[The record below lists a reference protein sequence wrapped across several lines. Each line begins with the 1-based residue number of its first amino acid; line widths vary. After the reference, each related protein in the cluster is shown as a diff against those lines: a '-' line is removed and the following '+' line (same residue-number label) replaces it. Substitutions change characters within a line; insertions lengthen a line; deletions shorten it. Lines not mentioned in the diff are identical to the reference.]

1 MPSLP
6 ANSLFQ
12 YQGKTQPVLVPAAG
26 PVVPSFGWFR
36 GWVGITGQYGVG
48 SDNFEVPAIA
58 NTTPPVTV
66 TSGWFEP
73 FTDPVRR
80 MRGTPQQIDWL
91 PFTPLISFDYYL
103 PWQDPA
109 RRRPPAQQQTLAW
122 AVFNTQLIA
131 FDWYIPFQ
139 DPQRRTARQYMDS
152 VVAPFQPAA
161 PAVVSIGWY
170 TSFVDPTRRKSTVQT
185 NNDWLPF
192 TPPISFDYY
201 RPWETPPKNKPSVQQ
216 QFLAWS
222 VFNTQLI
229 DFDWYVPFP
238 DVLRSRRFNQQNID
252 WSPFVA
258 PAPTAVSFDWFRAL
272 SNLAA
277 SYSVGSNQS
286 DFAAIAGT
294 TPPVVVSMGWYIP
307 FTDPIRRKPFPAQQ
321 VDSLQVP
328 VQPTPAT
335 LFLGWYVALAD
346 PLRQSTRIQQQFLSW
361 SPSTPLGDLG
371 WFAPF
376 PDAMRG
382 IARRQPQ
389 VDWVPFTPVP
399 SMDWLVALS
408 NIGGSWSVY
417 SDQADVPVIPGAAP
431 PVVVNMGWFGALNQ
445 PTIRPRRDTRDALIY
460 HPRVLPTPTVL
471 VSMAAVETREDS
483 MAMLIK
489 VSGGEV
495 TRDKAVVSIIE
506 IQRIPR

>member
-6 ANSLFQ
+6 GNFTFQ

-66 TSGWFEP
+66 AIDWYVSYA
-73 FTDPVRR
+73 DPVRR
-80 MRGTPQQIDWL
+80 R
-91 PFTPLISFDYYL
+91 
-103 PWQDPA
+103 PA
-109 RRRPPAQQQTLAW
+109 AQQQQALAW
-122 AVFNTQLIA
+122 TVFNTQLID

-139 DPQRRTARQYMDS
+139 DPQRRRARQYMDS

-161 PAVVSIGWY
+161 PAAVAIDWY
-170 TSFVDPTRRKSTVQT
+170 TSFVDPSRRKATVQQQI
-185 NNDWLPF
+185 DWLPF
-192 TPPISFDYY
+192 TPLIDFDYY
-201 RPWETPPKNKPSVQQ
+201 LPWETPPRRKPSVPQ

-238 DVLRSRRFNQQNID
+238 DVLRPRRLNQQNID

-258 PAPTAVSFDWFRAL
+258 PAPTAVSFDWFKGL
-272 SNLAA
+272 SGIGG

-286 DFAAIAGT
+286 DFAAIPDT
-294 TPPVVVSMGWYIP
+294 TPPVVVTMGWYVP
-307 FTDPIRRKPFPAQQ
+307 FTDPIRRKPFQAQQ

-335 LFLGWYVALAD
+335 LFLGWYLPFSD
-346 PLRQSTRIQQQFLSW
+346 PTRKYGAAQQQQFLVW
-361 SPSTPLGDLG
+361 SPATPLIDFD
-371 WFAPF
+371 WFLPF
-376 PDAMRG
+376 PDVMR
-382 IARRQPQ
+382 RTSQRQPHI
-389 VDWVPFTPVP
+389 DWMTFTPAP
-399 SMDWLVALS
+399 SLDWHRGLS
-408 NIGGSWSVY
+408 NLTGSWSVY

-431 PVVVNMGWFGALNQ
+431 PEVVNMGWFGPFSQ
-445 PTIRPRRDTRDALIY
+445 PTIRPKRDTRDALIY
-460 HPRVLPTPTVL
+460 HPRVLPTPVVF

-483 MAMLIK
+483 MSMLLR

-495 TRDKAVVSIIE
+495 TRNKAIVSIIE